1 MYMCSNDDQIG
12 SQMSSSVRHSERLM
26 EQLLHCTRALY
37 SSFKFKT
44 ATAKRSGVVS
54 FEAHMGYNVFQH
66 LIRWKCN
73 FHFQEELKGR
83 VNFNIFSLLN
93 SVIYGTPFYRV
104 THSFPS
110 LLRDRTT
117 GTSPN
122 SLSLPPTPTL

>member
-1 MYMCSNDDQIG
+1 
-12 SQMSSSVRHSERLM
+12 M

-54 FEAHMGYNVFQH
+54 FEAHMRYNVFQH

-93 SVIYGTPFYRV
+93 SVVYGTPFYQV
-104 THSFPS
+104 THGFPS
-110 LLRDRTT
+110 LLRERTT

>member
-1 MYMCSNDDQIG
+1 M
-12 SQMSSSVRHSERLM
+12 R
-26 EQLLHCTRALY
+26 
-37 SSFKFKT
+37 
-44 ATAKRSGVVS
+44 
-54 FEAHMGYNVFQH
+54 YNVFQH

-73 FHFQEELKGR
+73 LHFQEELKGR
-83 VNFNIFSLLN
+83 VNFNIFSLVN

-122 SLSLPPTPTL
+122 PLSLSDFYLKQQNIFFPNNLFSRFHWLLKSSSEFNWLIEIGG